1 MPDTLRSRLRKRLKP
16 SSRTYL
22 VPHVRGG
29 GELRFKSRYDRE
41 WGVVVNLDPGLL
53 FKL

>member
-1 MPDTLRSRLRKRLKP
+1 MPDTLRSRLRKRFKP

-22 VPHVRGG
+22 VPRTRGNL
-29 GELRFKSRYDRE
+29 EPRYDRE

-53 FKL
+53 FKV

>member
-22 VPHVRGG
+22 VPRKRGA
-29 GELRFKSRYDRE
+29 GESRYDRE
-41 WGVVVNLDPGLL
+41 WGVVVNIDPGLL
-53 FKL
+53 FKI